1 MISATVH
8 ILACLLALATLV
20 AAGAGLPAAG
30 SLGAPALEI
39 AAALSVH
46 LQFAALSLV
55 WLVTAPFWRR
65 EQPRFRD
72 SGWPSLR
79 AMAWLAPAATL
90 AQIALGAAYRY
101 RVSSVIAHVT
111 WAFAAHVTWAF
122 AASILLLMFGSFV
135 LTQAA
140 AAPALQRAAA
150 ALVTL
155 VGLQVVLGV
164 MALLYR
170 VAQIGGGWME
180 WASRAHMAAGAAVLG
195 LAVILSAFVLRCV
208 EPASQPA
215 PLASNGTN
223 A

>member
-30 SLGAPALEI
+30 SLGAPGLEI
-39 AAALSVH
+39 AAALALH

-101 RVSSVIAHVT
+101 RFSGVIP
-111 WAFAAHVTWAF
+111 HVTWAF

-140 AAPALQRAAA
+140 AAPTLQRAAA

>member
-1 MISATVH
+1 MISTSVH
-8 ILACLLALATLV
+8 LLAAVLALATLA

-30 SLGAPALEI
+30 SLGSPGLETG
-39 AAALSVH
+39 AALALH

-65 EQPRFRD
+65 EQARFRD

-79 AMAWLAPAATL
+79 AMAWFAPVATL

-101 RVSSVIAHVT
+101 GLTGVIPHVT
-111 WAFAAHVTWAF
+111 WAFAAA
-122 AASILLLMFGSFV
+122 ILLLMFGSFV
-135 LTQAA
+135 LTQAG
-140 AAPALQRAAA
+140 AAPALRRAAA
-150 ALVTL
+150 ALVTITG
-155 VGLQVVLGV
+155 VQVVLGV

-170 VAQIGGGWME
+170 VARLGAGWME
-180 WASRAHMAAGAAVLG
+180 WASRAHMAAGAAVLA
-195 LAVILSAFVLRCV
+195 LAVILAAFVLRCA
-208 EPASQPA
+208 EPASQTE